1 MDQLRHNSVIKL
13 VTDSGEHFYRVIL
26 DEPARKKTALVEIV
40 SPSDDD
46 QRTARGGRRR
56 LEHTA
61 RRRAKPALPN
71 TTAIIWFHRPELE
84 SLASE
89 HLLLPIEF
97 ELERPYFVPPQS
109 ERGQQE
115 FDRRRQLARLLLD
128 SKYLRESLLIH
139 GTFGPLIKETMALGC
154 SRAQANKILSL
165 LIRFGFHE
173 KSLRDRRFRCG
184 APGQPRPCDPGGR
197 RKAGRKTNAERLA
210 RKVQTEAPPQQP
222 GVSTE
227 WIIKIL
233 GADKKNSKL
242 RMKMP
247 ERIDRI
253 LKHAFVQ
260 AYTFVNGVPVAVDL
274 RQGQY
279 PNRRQ
284 IIRVL
289 TSTIP
294 KMEELQNKTTA
305 GHFQRNHRSLK
316 EKAWKGIPGPGHT
329 WCIDSTVGDIY
340 LRSILNRTWIV
351 GRPVVYVIVDVWS
364 TAVMGFHVCLQH
376 PSWPTAKIAL
386 FNCVAPPEL
395 MSALYGFSFSLAL
408 NPLPTL
414 PASLWM
420 DNGEYKSQGGRF
432 FGMYVPDESFTPP
445 RRPDWHGMTEVLHR
459 IGKDR
464 IQAIPGAIDARRKE
478 LEIRQYRPG
487 LSVMTLPEFVE
498 YLYTVF
504 WRYNLTA
511 NRAHRLDA
519 TMKACGVVPSPAGL
533 WRFGHDMGIGTQR
546 EFTRTTLITD
556 MLPASPAHVTRNGV
570 FKGQLDYGWP
580 PGLEDEW
587 GFLARN
593 RHGWKL
599 PGNYHPASLSKT
611 WILPSSGLIE
621 LDLADTA
628 IAPPHT
634 PLFDFVDQMEHHTQS
649 NAKREHETNLIRL
662 QALERE
668 TQLIRN
674 AKSRTREA
682 DALSKGGRPDITT
695 ARQMELESSL
705 PPQDLSDS
713 GRPFN
718 ARPPREAMNDAGQD
732 HLAWMAQLLDEQS
745 PENDHE

>member
-13 VTDSGEHFYRVIL
+13 ITDSGEHFYRVVL
-26 DEPARKKTALVEIV
+26 DEPVRNKTALVEIV
-40 SPSDDD
+40 SPSDQD
-46 QRTARGGRRR
+46 QRTARGGRPR
-56 LEHTA
+56 LERTT
-61 RRRAKPALPN
+61 RSRPKPKLPN
-71 TTAIIWFHRPELE
+71 TTAVIWFNRSE
-84 SLASE
+84 LASMAAS

-97 ELERPYFVPPQS
+97 ELERPYFVPPNSQK
-109 ERGQQE
+109 GQQE
-115 FDRRRQLARLLLD
+115 FAQRCQLARFFLNYEHRR
-128 SKYLRESLLIH
+128 KSLLIN

-154 SRAQANKILSL
+154 SRTRANTILSL
-165 LIRFGFHE
+165 LVRFGFHE
-173 KSLRDRRFRCG
+173 NSLRDRRFGCG
-184 APGQPRPCDPGGR
+184 APGKRRPCDPGGR
-197 RKAGRKTNAERLA
+197 KKSGRKTNEERIA
-210 RKVQTEAPPQQP
+210 RKVGATVPPQQP
-222 GVSTE
+222 GISTA
-227 WIIKIL
+227 WFDAITTS
-233 GADKKNSKL
+233 DKTLSKL

-253 LKHAFVQ
+253 LKSAFVQ
-260 AYTFVNGVPVAVDL
+260 TYTFVNGVPVAVDL

-284 IIRVL
+284 IARVL
-289 TSTIP
+289 KREIP
-294 KMEELQNKTTA
+294 KMLALQEKTTA

-316 EKAWKGIPGPGHT
+316 GKAWKGIPGPGHT

-340 LRSILNRTWIV
+340 LRSTVNRTWIV
-351 GRPVVYVIVDVWS
+351 GRPVVYVVVDVWS
-364 TAVMGFHVCLQH
+364 TAVVGFHVCLQH
-376 PSWPTAKIAL
+376 PSWQTAKVSL
-386 FNCVAPPEL
+386 FNCVAPAEL

-420 DNGEYKSQGGRF
+420 DNGEYKSQAGRF
-432 FGMYVPDESFTPP
+432 FGMHVPDESFTPP
-445 RRPDWHGMTEVLHR
+445 RRPDWHGVTEVLHR

-487 LSVMTLPEFVE
+487 LSVMTLPEFAE

-570 FKGQLDYGWP
+570 FKGKLEYGWP

-593 RHGWKL
+593 EHGWRL

-634 PLFDFVDQMEHHTQS
+634 PLFDFVDQMEHHTQN

-668 TQLIRN
+668 TQLVSN
-674 AKSRTREA
+674 AKKRTREA
-682 DALSKGGRPDITT
+682 DALSEGGRPDITT
-695 ARQMELESSL
+695 ARQLELESSL
-705 PPQDLSDS
+705 PQQDLADS
-713 GRPFN
+713 GRPSN
-718 ARPPREAMNDAGQD
+718 ARPTRDALNDAGQD
-732 HLAWMAQLLDEQS
+732 HLARMAQLLDEQC
-745 PENDHE
+745 PENGHE

>member
-13 VTDSGEHFYRVIL
+13 IRDSGEHFYRVIL
-26 DEPARKKTALVEIV
+26 DEPARNKTALVEIV

-56 LEHTA
+56 LERPA
-61 RRRAKPALPN
+61 RPRAKPALSN

-84 SLASE
+84 SLAAE
-89 HLLLPIEF
+89 HLLLPINF

-109 ERGQQE
+109 EKGQQE
-115 FDRRRQLARLLLD
+115 FDRRRQLTRLFLD
-128 SKYLRESLLIH
+128 YKYLRESLLIH
-139 GTFGPLIKETMALGC
+139 GTFGPLIKETAELGC
-154 SRAQANKILSL
+154 SRALANKLLSL

-197 RKAGRKTNAERLA
+197 KKVGRKTNAERIA
-210 RKVQTEAPPQQP
+210 RKVGAEAPPQQP
-222 GVSTE
+222 GMSTE

-233 GADKKNSKL
+233 GADNKNSKL

-253 LKHAFVQ
+253 LKHSFVQ

-274 RQGQY
+274 RHGEY

-284 IIRVL
+284 IARVL
-289 TSTIP
+289 TETAKITAQQ
-294 KMEELQNKTTA
+294 EKTTA
-305 GHFQRNHRSLK
+305 GHYQRNHRGLRG
-316 EKAWKGIPGPGHT
+316 KAWKGIPGPGHT

-351 GRPVVYVIVDVWS
+351 GRPVVYVVVDVWS
-364 TAVMGFHVCLQH
+364 TAVVGFHVCLQH

-386 FNCVAPPEL
+386 FNCVAPAEL

-432 FGMYVPDESFTPP
+432 FGMHVPDESFTPP
-445 RRPDWHGMTEVLHR
+445 YRPDWHGVTEVLHR

-478 LEIRQYRPG
+478 LELRKYRPG

-511 NRAHRLDA
+511 NREHRLDS
-519 TMKACGVVPSPAGL
+519 TMKACGVQPTPAGL

-546 EFTRTTLITD
+546 EFSRTTLITD
-556 MLPASPAHVTRNGV
+556 MLPASGARVTRNGV
-570 FKGQLDYGWP
+570 FKGALNYGWP
-580 PGLEDEW
+580 SGLEEEW
-587 GFLARN
+587 GCLARN
-593 RHGWKL
+593 HHGWTL
-599 PGNYHPASLSKT
+599 PGHYHPASLSKT
-611 WILPSSGLIE
+611 WILPKSGLIE
-621 LDLADTA
+621 LDLPDTS
-628 IAPPHT
+628 IAPQHT
-634 PLFDFVDQMEHHTQS
+634 PMFDFVDQMEHHS
-649 NAKREHETNLIRL
+649 RDNAKREHETNLFRL
-662 QALERE
+662 QALQRE
-668 TQLIRN
+668 TQLIQN
-674 AKSRTREA
+674 AKMLTREA
-682 DALSKGGRPDITT
+682 DAQQQGGRPDITT
-695 ARQMELESSL
+695 ARQMELASGL
-705 PPQDLSDS
+705 PLQGLSDS
-713 GRPFN
+713 RQASGAKGAPS
-718 ARPPREAMNDAGQD
+718 AALNDAEQD
-732 HLAWMAQLLDEQS
+732 HLAWMAQLLNEQC
-745 PENDHE
+745 PEDDHE